1 MSMTTELVKQGYGV
15 LNSNL
20 GEGVVERLTHSLAA
34 YETSQMVNTSGGE
47 TKITVIS
54 SQQQ

>member
-34 YETSQMVNTSGGE
+34 YETSLMVNSSGGE

-54 SQQQ
+54 SQQ

>member
-15 LNSNL
+15 LDSNL
-20 GEGVVERLTHSLAA
+20 GEGVVERLTHSLVA
-34 YETSQMVNTSGGE
+34 YETSQMVNSSGRE

>member
-34 YETSQMVNTSGGE
+34 YETSLIVNSSGGE
-47 TKITVIS
+47 TKIIVIS
-54 SQQQ
+54 SQQ